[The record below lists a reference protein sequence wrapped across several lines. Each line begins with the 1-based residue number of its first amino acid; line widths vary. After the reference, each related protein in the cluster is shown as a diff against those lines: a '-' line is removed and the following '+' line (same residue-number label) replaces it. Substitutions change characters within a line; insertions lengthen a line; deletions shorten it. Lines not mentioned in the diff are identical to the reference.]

1 MPIISRMVALGI
13 ALTVAGTTHLWVFA
27 RVENHALAFV
37 GAAMAA
43 LPVIVLLRC
52 HLDPCAG

>member
-1 MPIISRMVALGI
+1 M
-13 ALTVAGTTHLWVFA
+13 AGTTHLWVFA

-52 HLDPCAG
+52 QLDPCAG